1 MYKRQ
6 TLGFNIASHDFSKV
20 EESHNISITKE
31 SDRLVFKGKFVRG
44 TDVEVLLYKNGLMHT
59 YEVPISKKPYTAL
72 CVDIFTE
79 EETENGIVVT
89 KYINQ
94 EGLNGKYSIYLKING
109 ILYNTGKYVR
119 F

>member
-1 MYKRQ
+1 
-6 TLGFNIASHDFSKV
+6 
-20 EESHNISITKE
+20 
-31 SDRLVFKGKFVRG
+31 
-44 TDVEVLLYKNGLMHT
+44 MHT
-59 YEVPISKKPYTAL
+59 YEVTISKKPYTAL

-94 EGLNGKYSIYLKING
+94 EGLSGKYSIYLKING

>member
-1 MYKRQ
+1 M
-6 TLGFNIASHDFSKV
+6 
-20 EESHNISITKE
+20 KE
-31 SDRLVFKGKFVRG
+31 
-44 TDVEVLLYKNGLMHT
+44 

-79 EETENGIVVT
+79 EEDENGIVVT

-94 EGLNGKYSIYLKING
+94 EGLEGKYSIYLKIDD
-109 ILYNTGKYVR
+109 ILYDTGRYVD